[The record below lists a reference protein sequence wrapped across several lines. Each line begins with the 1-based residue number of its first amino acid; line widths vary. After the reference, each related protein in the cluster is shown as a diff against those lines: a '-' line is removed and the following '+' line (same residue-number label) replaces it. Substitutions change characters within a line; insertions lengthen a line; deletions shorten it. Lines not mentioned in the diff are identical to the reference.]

1 MKKVFVSSCLISFTL
16 CMAQEKI
23 IDTVYVF
30 DNQMNRVRNF
40 HHVTKLTSS
49 DLEKNATNLSE
60 VLRFQSPVYIKE
72 NGRGA
77 VSSPSF
83 RGTTAQQTAFVW
95 NGININSSFLG
106 QGDINNTGLLGYDQ
120 LDIKPGGGSV
130 VYGSGAIG
138 GSIHL
143 NNTLDFNKG
152 LKGSLYSEAGSYETF
167 NTILRTSYS
176 NEKLSVKFSGNYA
189 ISKNDYEVEEKNY
202 INRNGNY
209 YNTTFNFGLSYKL
222 NYNNKISWQSQLFD
236 SSQHY
241 PVFFETTTPTKY
253 KTQNIRSLIAWEYNK
268 KNINNNLRLAY
279 TEENF
284 QYYASI
290 TEPKS
295 SGGSGKNYIIKNDF
309 NYFLNDKL
317 NINIIS
323 EFQQNKGEGYLSGI
337 KDISRNIFSLAG
349 LIRYFPFKKLS
360 FETGVKKDFIE
371 DISSPLL
378 FSFSGKWNALKFYNI
393 KTSFS
398 KNFRYPSFNDLY
410 WQPGGNINLK
420 PETAI
425 QLDMNHEFKIN
436 DFSLVISPFY
446 IKIKDMIR
454 WLPTANGYWAPIN
467 TDNVESYGSEVQID
481 YRKKITENHNINAQ
495 LGYSFTKSVNS
506 DTQKQLM
513 YVPLH
518 KFFSNIGYEYK
529 FMKLY
534 IQGMWNGKTYTT
546 SDESNNEALKS
557 YFVLNAGI
565 SGTLLKH
572 YSVGFK
578 INNITNA
585 VYETTLYYPLPM
597 RNYSLFVN
605 INF

>member
-1 MKKVFVSSCLISFTL
+1 MRKVFVSSCLISFTL

-30 DNQMNRVRNF
+30 DNQINKVRNF
-40 HHVTKLTSS
+40 HNVTKLTSS

-143 NNTLDFNKG
+143 NNTLEFNKG

-167 NTILRTSYS
+167 NTLLRTSYS
-176 NEKLSVKFSGNYA
+176 NEKFSIKFSGNYT
-189 ISKNDYEVEEKNY
+189 ISKNDYEVDEKNY

-253 KTQNIRSLIAWEYNK
+253 KAQNTRSLIAWEYNK

-284 QYYASI
+284 QYYANI
-290 TEPKS
+290 AEPKS

-323 EFQQNKGEGYLSGI
+323 EFQQNKGEGYQSGI
-337 KDISRNIFSLAG
+337 KDVSRSIFSLAG

-378 FSFSGKWNALKFYNI
+378 FSFSGKWNALSFYNI

-410 WQPGGNINLK
+410 WQPGSNINLK

-578 INNITNA
+578 INNITNT

-597 RNYSLFVN
+597 RNYSFFVN

>member
-1 MKKVFVSSCLISFTL
+1 
-16 CMAQEKI
+16 
-23 IDTVYVF
+23 
-30 DNQMNRVRNF
+30 
-40 HHVTKLTSS
+40 
-49 DLEKNATNLSE
+49 
-60 VLRFQSPVYIKE
+60 
-72 NGRGA
+72 
-77 VSSPSF
+77 
-83 RGTTAQQTAFVW
+83 
-95 NGININSSFLG
+95 
-106 QGDINNTGLLGYDQ
+106 
-120 LDIKPGGGSV
+120 
-130 VYGSGAIG
+130 
-138 GSIHL
+138 
-143 NNTLDFNKG
+143 
-152 LKGSLYSEAGSYETF
+152 
-167 NTILRTSYS
+167 
-176 NEKLSVKFSGNYA
+176 
-189 ISKNDYEVEEKNY
+189 
-202 INRNGNY
+202 
-209 YNTTFNFGLSYKL
+209 
-222 NYNNKISWQSQLFD
+222 
-236 SSQHY
+236 
-241 PVFFETTTPTKY
+241 
-253 KTQNIRSLIAWEYNK
+253 
-268 KNINNNLRLAY
+268 
-279 TEENF
+279 
-284 QYYASI
+284 
-290 TEPKS
+290 
-295 SGGSGKNYIIKNDF
+295 
-309 NYFLNDKL
+309 
-317 NINIIS
+317 

-337 KDISRNIFSLAG
+337 KDVSRNIFSLAG

-467 TDNVESYGSEVQID
+467 TDNVESYGSEVQVD

-565 SGTLLKH
+565 SGPLLKH
-572 YSVGFK
+572 YLVGFK
-578 INNITNA
+578 INNITNT

-597 RNYSLFVN
+597 RNYSFFVN

>member
-30 DNQMNRVRNF
+30 DNQINRVRNF
-40 HHVTKLTSS
+40 HNVTKLTSS

-72 NGRGA
+72 NGRGS

-120 LDIKPGGGSV
+120 LDIKLGGGSV

-167 NTILRTSYS
+167 NTLLRTSYS
-176 NEKLSVKFSGNYA
+176 NEKFSVKFSGNYA
-189 ISKNDYEVEEKNY
+189 ISKNDYNVEEKNY
-202 INRNGNY
+202 VNRNGNY

-241 PVFFETTTPTKY
+241 PAFFETTTPTKY
-253 KTQNIRSLIAWEYNK
+253 KAQNTRSLIAWEYNK

-284 QYYASI
+284 QYYANI

-309 NYFLNDKL
+309 NYFLNEKL

-323 EFQQNKGEGYLSGI
+323 EFQQNKGEGYQSGI
-337 KDISRNIFSLAG
+337 QDVSRNIFSLAG
-349 LIRYFPFKKLS
+349 LVRYFPFKKLS
-360 FETGVKKDFIE
+360 FEGGVKKDFIE

-378 FSFSGKWNALKFYNI
+378 FSFSGKWNVLRFYNV

-454 WLPTANGYWAPIN
+454 WLPTASGYWAPIN
-467 TDNVESYGSEVQID
+467 TDNVESYGSEVQME
-481 YRKKITENHNINAQ
+481 YKKKITENHNINAQ

-518 KFFSNIGYEYK
+518 KFFSNISYEYK

-534 IQGMWNGKTYTT
+534 VQGMWNGKTYTT

-557 YFVLNAGI
+557 YFVLNAGV
-565 SGTLLKH
+565 SGTLLKR
-572 YSVGFK
+572 YSLGLK
-578 INNITNA
+578 INNITNTI
-585 VYETTLYYPLPM
+585 YETTLYYPLPK

>member
-30 DNQMNRVRNF
+30 DNQINKVRNF
-40 HHVTKLTSS
+40 HNVTKLTSS
-49 DLEKNATNLSE
+49 DLEKNSTNLSE

-152 LKGSLYSEAGSYETF
+152 LKGSLYSEVGSYETF
-167 NTILRTSYS
+167 NTLLRTSYS
-176 NEKLSVKFSGNYA
+176 NEKFSIKFSGNYT

-202 INRNGNY
+202 INRNGSY

-253 KTQNIRSLIAWEYNK
+253 KAQNTRSLIAWEYNK
-268 KNINNNLRLAY
+268 KNINNNLKLAY

-284 QYYASI
+284 QYYANI

-309 NYFLNDKL
+309 NYFLNDRL
-317 NINIIS
+317 NINLIS

-337 KDISRNIFSLAG
+337 QDVSRNIFSLAG

-360 FETGVKKDFIE
+360 FETGLKKDFIE

-378 FSFSGKWNALKFYNI
+378 FSFSGKWNALKFYNV

-436 DFSLVISPFY
+436 DFSLIISPFY
-446 IKIKDMIR
+446 INIKDMIR

-467 TDNVESYGSEVQID
+467 TDNVESYGSEIQMS
-481 YRKKITENHNINAQ
+481 YKKKISENHNINTQ
-495 LGYSFTKSVNS
+495 IGYSFTKSVNKE
-506 DTQKQLM
+506 TQKQLM

-518 KFFSNIGYEYK
+518 KLFGNVGYEYK

-534 IQGMWNGKTYTT
+534 IQGMRNGKTYTT
-546 SDESNNEALKS
+546 SDENNNEALKS

-578 INNITNA
+578 INNITNTI
-585 VYETTLYYPLPM
+585 YETTLYYPLPK

>member
-1 MKKVFVSSCLISFTL
+1 
-16 CMAQEKI
+16 MAQEKI

-30 DNQMNRVRNF
+30 DNQINKVRIF
-40 HHVTKLTSS
+40 HNVTKLTSS

-143 NNTLDFNKG
+143 NNTLEFNKG

-167 NTILRTSYS
+167 NTLLRTSYS
-176 NEKLSVKFSGNYA
+176 NEKFSIKFSGNYT
-189 ISKNDYEVEEKNY
+189 ISKNDYEVDEKNY

-253 KTQNIRSLIAWEYNK
+253 KAQNTRSLIAWEYNK

-284 QYYASI
+284 QYYANI
-290 TEPKS
+290 IEPKS

-323 EFQQNKGEGYLSGI
+323 EFQQNKGEGYQSGI
-337 KDISRNIFSLAG
+337 KDVSRSIFSLAG

-378 FSFSGKWNALKFYNI
+378 FSFSGKWNALSFYNI

-578 INNITNA
+578 INNITNT

-597 RNYSLFVN
+597 RNYSFFVN

>member
-1 MKKVFVSSCLISFTL
+1 
-16 CMAQEKI
+16 MAQEKI

-30 DNQMNRVRNF
+30 DNQINKVRNF
-40 HHVTKLTSS
+40 HNVTKLTSS

-143 NNTLDFNKG
+143 NNTLEFNKG

-167 NTILRTSYS
+167 NTLLRTSYS
-176 NEKLSVKFSGNYA
+176 NEKFSIKFSGNYT
-189 ISKNDYEVEEKNY
+189 ISKNDYEVDEKNY

-253 KTQNIRSLIAWEYNK
+253 KAQNTRSLIAWEYNK

-284 QYYASI
+284 QYYANI
-290 TEPKS
+290 IEPKS

-323 EFQQNKGEGYLSGI
+323 EFQQNKGEGYQSGI
-337 KDISRNIFSLAG
+337 KDVSRSIFSLAG

-378 FSFSGKWNALKFYNI
+378 FSFSGKWNALSFYNI

-578 INNITNA
+578 INNITNT

-597 RNYSLFVN
+597 RNYSFFVN